1 MCNDTTQHSIRE
13 ITPNT
18 LCFFLCIRLLEGRKT
33 KEMQRI
39 PVGNKNKKSSG
50 PQTIF
55 HISLLSPACH
65 TRSLVDMQRLQ
76 LIMTTQ
82 QQQQQGKTN
91 LGRVLYIVQMSS
103 SLAVS
108 RFVCLLHI
116 AVKNRSA
123 VPSIKQMTFL
133 GRIGWLLLYMREE
146 K

>member
-18 LCFFLCIRLLEGRKT
+18 LCFFLCIRLFEGRKT
-33 KEMQRI
+33 KELQRI

-55 HISLLSPACH
+55 HISLSSPACH

-82 QQQQQGKTN
+82 QQQQGKTN
-91 LGRVLYIVQMSS
+91 LGRVLYTTDVVFISS
-103 SLAVS
+103 QQ
-108 RFVCLLHI
+108 VCLPPSHI

>member
-1 MCNDTTQHSIRE
+1 MVAPCATILFAFSVC
-13 ITPNT
+13 TPIGRQENKRNAENS
-18 LCFFLCIRLLEGRKT
+18 CGEQEQKKAAGPKRFF
-33 KEMQRI
+33 
-39 PVGNKNKKSSG
+39 
-50 PQTIF
+50 IF
-55 HISLLSPACH
+55 HYYHQRVIRDLWS
-65 TRSLVDMQRLQ
+65 TQRLQ
-76 LIMTTQ
+76 LIMTAQ
-82 QQQQQGKTN
+82 QQQRILEGF
-91 LGRVLYIVQMSS
+91 YILQMSS